1 MKISELILVALTVCF
16 TSACS
21 LYHISSEDTSSAYY
35 PSKTSTAE
43 ITYQERLDAP
53 HEVIGY
59 VTVNA
64 ERRQKIDEVIEKM
77 KREAA
82 ILGGDVIT
90 NIQSDATG
98 EWKILPAQEILRN
111 AYVRSNFKATVAV
124 VK

>member
-1 MKISELILVALTVCF
+1 MKTNRFFLLLSLIVF

-21 LYHISSEDTSSAYY
+21 LYKVSSEDTTLNYY
-35 PSKTSTAE
+35 PSKSSTKDIQYMPE
-43 ITYQERLDAP
+43 VTRP

-64 ERRQKIDEVIEKM
+64 ERRQSLSEVVERM

-82 ILGGDVIT
+82 ILGGDAVI

-98 EWKILPAQEILRN
+98 EWKSLPAQQFVGN
-111 AYVRSNFKATVAV
+111 AYVRANFKGTVV
-124 VK
+124 VLK

>member
-1 MKISELILVALTVCF
+1 MRTHYLFLLLALTVC

-21 LYHISSEDTSSAYY
+21 LYNVSSEETTLNYY
-35 PSKTSTAE
+35 PSKPNTKGIEYLEDVS
-43 ITYQERLDAP
+43 QP

-64 ERRQKIDEVIEKM
+64 ERRQQLSEVVERM

-82 ILGGDVIT
+82 ILGGDAVT

-98 EWKILPAQEILRN
+98 EWRKLPAQQFVGN
-111 AYVRSNFKATVAV
+111 AYVRANFKGTVV
-124 VK
+124 VLK